1 MHFTL
6 HSCRTH
12 SLLKLTA
19 RSSSPFRIPCSH
31 FSTAPLPHPTW
42 LPALRSA
49 IAIGDLRLG
58 RRTHAVIITSGAA
71 EDRFLANNLLT
82 MYSKCGSLPCARRLF
97 DQMPHRDT
105 VTWNSLLSAYALHGL
120 TDDAIHLF
128 RLLLRCPTVA
138 PTRLTFTPLL
148 KLCSAAADL
157 FPTSQSLHSF
167 AIKIGLG
174 SDAMVSSALVN
185 VYSKFG
191 FLQEAQHI
199 FDGMDERDVVLWNT
213 MIKGYAQLGFV
224 QDAFFMF
231 SELHRSETLHL
242 DETSVRCI
250 LMIGES
256 EELFEQ
262 VLAYGIKTC
271 LLDDFADVLSRNK
284 IMSEHVRN
292 GDYDAALECFL
303 EMKRLNFGYDNVTFV
318 IALSAVTSGE
328 YFEAGKQLHAMVTK
342 AGLCSD
348 VSVSNSLINMYA
360 KMGSLAY
367 ARHVFEDMKE
377 FDLVS
382 WNTMISNCAQ
392 NSLEAESVELF
403 IKMLRLGV
411 LPDQFTMASTLR
423 ACSGITIGYLMLE
436 QVHCFSLKQ
445 GLFMDIFV
453 LTALVDAYAKKGK
466 MEDAE
471 LLFSR
476 MDWFDLA
483 SCNALIAGYVINGYP
498 NKALDLF
505 SSITR
510 SGERP
515 NDFTL
520 ATVLKACS
528 GLVAFENG
536 MQVHSHAIKVGYDSD
551 LCVCSGILDMYIKC
565 GNVKDASAI
574 FSNISKPD
582 DVAWTAMISGCV
594 EIGDEE
600 HALNLFLQMR
610 QSGAM
615 PDEFVLASL
624 IKACSCLA
632 ALGQGR
638 QIHGNA
644 IKFGC
649 ASDPFVGTS
658 ILDMYAKCGNIEDSY
673 SLFKRMNVTNTASWN
688 ALVLGLAQHGYGKE
702 ALKLFKDMMSQGVQP
717 DKITFVGV
725 LSACSH
731 SGLVSEAYSHFDAMR
746 VDYCIEPEVE
756 HYSCLVDALGRAGL
770 LHEAEKIIETMPY
783 DPSASMYR
791 ALLGACRIQGNMEVG
806 QRIATRLLG
815 LEPLDSS
822 AYVLV
827 SNTYAAA
834 NRWEDVHK
842 ARKTMANR
850 NIKKDPGYSW
860 IEIKNKVHLFV
871 VDDTSHPESTA
882 IYQELED
889 LIRKIK
895 GEGYIPDTDYVLL
908 DLEEEEK
915 ERTLYY
921 HSEKLAIAYG
931 LISTTPASRI
941 RVIKNLRVCGD
952 CHNAIKYITKVVARE
967 IVLRDASRFH
977 CFKDG
982 ACSCGDY
989 W

>member
-12 SLLKLTA
+12 TLLKVTA
-19 RSSSPFRIPCSH
+19 RSSSTFRVPCSH
-31 FSTAPLPHPTW
+31 FSTAPVPHPTW

-71 EDRFLANNLLT
+71 EDRFLANNLLS

-97 DQMPHRDT
+97 DQMPHRNT

-120 TDDAIHLF
+120 TADAIHLF
-128 RLLLRCPTVA
+128 RFFLRCPTVA

-148 KLCSAAADL
+148 KLCSASADL

-174 SDAMVSSALVN
+174 SDAMVSSALVS

-191 FLQEAQHI
+191 VLQEAQHI
-199 FDGMDERDVVLWNT
+199 FDGMDERDVVLWNI
-213 MIKGYAQLGFV
+213 MIKGYAQLGFL

-231 SELHRSETLHL
+231 SELHRSEILHL

-256 EELFEQ
+256 GELFEQ
-262 VLAYGIKTC
+262 VLAYGNKTC

-318 IALSAVTSGE
+318 IVLSAVTSGE
-328 YFEAGKQLHAMVTK
+328 YFEAGEQLHAMVTK

-423 ACSGITIGYLMLE
+423 ACSGINIGYLMLE
-436 QVHCFSLKQ
+436 QVHCFALKQ

-453 LTALVDAYAKKGK
+453 LTALVDVYAKKGK
-466 MEDAE
+466 MEEAE
-471 LLFSR
+471 LLFSG

-520 ATVLKACS
+520 ATVLKACG
-528 GLVAFENG
+528 GLVTFENG

-551 LCVCSGILDMYIKC
+551 LCVCSGIFDMYIKC
-565 GNVKDASAI
+565 GNVKAASAI

-594 EIGDEE
+594 DIGDEE
-600 HALNLFLQMR
+600 HAFHLYLQMR

-615 PDEFVLASL
+615 PDEFILASL

-702 ALKLFKDMMSQGVQP
+702 ALKVFKNMTSQGVLP
-717 DKITFVGV
+717 DKITFV
-725 LSACSH
+725 
-731 SGLVSEAYSHFDAMR
+731 
-746 VDYCIEPEVE
+746 
-756 HYSCLVDALGRAGL
+756 GL

-791 ALLGACRIQGNMEVG
+791 TLLGACRIQGNMEVG

-822 AYVLV
+822 AYVLL

-842 ARKTMANR
+842 ARKTMGNR
-850 NIKKDPGYSW
+850 NVKKDPGYSW

-871 VDDTSHPESTA
+871 VDDTSHPETTA

-908 DLEEEEK
+908 DLQEEEK

-931 LISTTPASRI
+931 LISTTPPSRI

-982 ACSCGDY
+982 VCSCGDY
-989 W
+989 CKNN